1 VRRNEVTIGLSVA
14 ALAAIVAFWLLVLA
28 PKRQEASALKDDVD
42 QLHVQLAEQQQAVA
56 AGQQAK
62 RSFPGDYRKLVVLG
76 KAVPVDGD
84 QASLL
89 VQLQRLADQ
98 SGVSFQSINLSGTTS
113 SATPASSTPPPTSS
127 PSDGSSTPAS
137 STSTDASTT
146 SSGASTSTSSTT
158 PTAEPTATATEAS
171 AATLPIGASIGPA
184 GLPVMPYDLTFT
196 GDYFQIA
203 DFMSRLN
210 GLVHLRHEAID
221 VTGRLVTVDAFTLA
235 PVQSESQGLTRV
247 PTLSAEL
254 SVTTYLTP
262 ADQGLTAGATPTG
275 PAPSAATPASTTTSP
290 PATSAASPTSTSTP
304 ASTASTPTTSP

>member
-1 VRRNEVTIGLSVA
+1 
-14 ALAAIVAFWLLVLA
+14 VLA
-28 PKRQEASALKDDVD
+28 PKRQEASALKEDVD
-42 QLHVQLAEQQQAVA
+42 QLHSQLAEEQQAVA

-76 KAVPVDGD
+76 KAIPVDGD

-89 VQLQRLADQ
+89 VQIQRLADQ
-98 SGVSFQSINLSGTTS
+98 SGVSFQSINLSGTTG
-113 SATPASSTPPPTSS
+113 SAASASSTPPPTSS
-127 PSDGSSTPAS
+127 PSDGSSTPAA
-137 STSTDASTT
+137 STSSDASTT
-146 SSGASTSTSSTT
+146 SSDASTSTSSTT
-158 PTAEPTATATEAS
+158 PTAEPTATASEAS

-203 DFMSRLN
+203 DFMKRVN
-210 GLVHLRHEAID
+210 GLVHLRHGAIE

-235 PVQSESQGLTRV
+235 PVQSESQGLTPV

-262 ADQGLTAGATPTG
+262 AEQGLTAGATPTG
-275 PAPSAATPASTTTSP
+275 PAPSTATPASTTTSP
-290 PATSAASPTSTSTP
+290 PDATGASPTSTSTP
-304 ASTASTPTTSP
+304 ASTASAPTTSP